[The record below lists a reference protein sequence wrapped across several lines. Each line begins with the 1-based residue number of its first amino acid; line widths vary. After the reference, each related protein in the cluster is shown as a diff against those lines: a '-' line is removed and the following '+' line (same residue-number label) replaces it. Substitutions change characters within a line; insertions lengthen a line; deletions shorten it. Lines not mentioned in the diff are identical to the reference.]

1 MLVDGSG
8 GYGNGGGDGNGVVML
23 KILVIGGDGDGHR
36 GGDVES
42 GDYKLQAASLT
53 NDLTNASKT
62 KPSQNLSKPS
72 CSILPGASWK
82 GSWCLLGPRWP
93 QVLPQTPPKIDF
105 Y

>member
-1 MLVDGSG
+1 MLMLVDGSG

-62 KPSQNLSKPS
+62 KPFQNVFVTISS
-72 CSILPGASWK
+72 SFSI
-82 GSWCLLGPRWP
+82 
-93 QVLPQTPPKIDF
+93 
-105 Y
+105 